1 MNFFNLKEQ
10 VYKRIFLLQDLLK
23 VFGRRLCLV
32 LVSIFF
38 LTSSFYLILLTVH
51 FGFQNNG
58 ITPEINHYFQLIL
71 YILFFTRYLPE
82 LIFLKKRE
90 PVRWLLDGG
99 VFLFSLVV
107 VWMTSKQPDRLTDGS
122 PAPISFVILNLT
134 IILLISTQLYR
145 LFRVIS
151 SVKIAP
157 SLLFAISFLF
167 VILLGSGL
175 LMLPNAQAEPLSY
188 FEALFTSVSAVC
200 VTGLTVIDTASSF
213 TNMGKIIILCLIQTG
228 GLGIMTFTGFF
239 SYIFTGSA
247 SYKDRLLL
255 KEMMSSD
262 TLDSL
267 FRMLMQVILITF
279 LAELA
284 GAVLIYLSV
293 ENIGE
298 NKVLFAVFHAI
309 SAFCNAGFSTV
320 PDGMSNPVIE
330 GNPVFV
336 LTISGLIILGGIG
349 FPVMFIFFKIL
360 RNAVSGFIP
369 RMKSKDMLWHP
380 LSNNINHRI
389 VLVTTGILLFTGTI
403 FYYLLEK
410 NNSLQGL
417 DGARQFLVAFF
428 GSVSAR
434 TAGFNVV
441 DLTRWTTPTL
451 LLMIFLMWVGA
462 SPGST
467 GGGIKTTTFS
477 IALRT
482 CFAFIRG
489 RTSLQIGNREIG
501 RETIMR
507 VLVVIMLSL
516 LVTGTGYFG
525 LLLSD
530 RGKDPVQLLFETFSA
545 FGTVGLSVVN
555 TATLS
560 ETGKCIIML
569 LMFLGRL
576 GPLTVLTGLLVS
588 EKRQYFKYPS
598 QDLVIN

>member
-1 MNFFNLKEQ
+1 MTFFNLKEQ
-10 VYKRIFLLQDLLK
+10 VYKRVFLLQDLLK
-23 VFGRRLCLV
+23 AIGKRLSLV
-32 LVSIFF
+32 LIFIFF
-38 LTSSFYLILLTVH
+38 LTSSVYLVLLTVH
-51 FGFQNNG
+51 FGFRDDEVTQ
-58 ITPEINHYFQLIL
+58 EINHHFQLIL
-71 YILFFTRYLPE
+71 YVLFLTRYLPE
-82 LIFLKKRE
+82 LMFLRKRK
-90 PVRWLLDGG
+90 PARWIVDGI
-99 VFLFSLVV
+99 VFLFSLVI
-107 VWMTSKQPDRLTDGS
+107 VWLNSRQPDLLTGQS
-122 PAPISFVILNLT
+122 PVPVSFVILNLT
-134 IILLISTQLYR
+134 IVLLISTQLYR
-145 LFRVIS
+145 LSRIIN

-175 LMLPNAQAEPLSY
+175 LMLPNAQSKPVSY
-188 FEALFTSVSAVC
+188 FDALFTSVSAVC
-200 VTGLTVIDTASSF
+200 VTGLTVVDTASSF
-213 TNMGKIIILCLIQTG
+213 TYMGKIIILCLIQAG

-247 SYKDRLLL
+247 SFKDRLLL

-267 FRMLMQVILITF
+267 FRMLMQIILITF

-284 GAVLIYLSV
+284 GAVLIYFSV
-293 ENIGE
+293 GDVGE
-298 NKVLFAVFHAI
+298 NKILFSVFHAI

-320 PDGMSNPVIE
+320 PNGMGNPVIGE
-330 GNPVFV
+330 SNGFV
-336 LTISGLIILGGIG
+336 LTISVLIILGGIG
-349 FPVMFIFFKIL
+349 FPVMFTLFKLL
-360 RNAVSGFIP
+360 RNAVSRFVP
-369 RMKSKDMLWHP
+369 RMESKKMLWHP

-389 VLVTTGILLFTGTI
+389 VLVTTGSLLIMGTL

-417 DGARQFLVAFF
+417 DGFRQFLVAFF

-441 DLTRWTTPTL
+441 DLTRWTTPTIF
-451 LLMIFLMWVGA
+451 LMIFLMWIGA

-501 RETIMR
+501 RETIIR

-530 RGKDPVQLLFETFSA
+530 SGKDPVQLLFETFSA
-545 FGTVGLSVVN
+545 FGTVGLSIVN

-560 ETGKCIIML
+560 ETGKSIIMV

-588 EKRQYFKYPS
+588 EKRQYFKYPR